1 MINVKVY
8 SKDVFESTALVD
20 DITVKNSPDYFICV
34 NASGYIHSIPYFKD
48 SHQNV
53 LNCFFD
59 DVDSDQVK
67 FDVIFNVE
75 FGAKACTP
83 EQALE
88 IKNFVDTIPDDCT
101 LHIYCAKGK
110 SRSTAIAKFVHEY
123 KNNTESNI
131 TQYNLHVYNLLCSI
145 SK

>member
-8 SKDVFESTALVD
+8 SKDVFESTTLVN
-20 DITVKNSPDYFICV
+20 DITVKDSPDYFICV
-34 NASGYIHSIPYFKD
+34 NSSGYIHSIPYFKD

-59 DVDSDQVK
+59 DVNSDQAK
-67 FDVIFNVE
+67 FDVIFNIE
-75 FGAKACTP
+75 FSAKACTQD
-83 EQALE
+83 QALE
-88 IKNFVDTIPDDCT
+88 IKNFVDNIPDNST

-123 KNNTESNI
+123 KNKIDSDI
-131 TQYNLHVYNLLCSI
+131 TQYNDHVYNLLCSI